1 MARFGLRRG
10 RQSSDA
16 AEAEGGKAP
25 AAEGRPQ
32 TGEQAE
38 AAPQPEPTMAERI
51 EGLRAWVAQL
61 DRRIGVRTY
70 AGAAALVLA
79 LAAAAVALVLVLQLQ
94 DEAATDTDVQELRDQ
109 IAGVEDS
116 AAEAAQEDVQS
127 LGDRVADIESQISEI
142 ASGQDSVDQEITVIQ
157 DDIQDLR
164 DQIAEVDTGASGGS
178 AGTGPGSP

>member
-16 AEAEGGKAP
+16 ADASSGQAP
-25 AAEGRPQ
+25 ATDARPQ
-32 TGEQAE
+32 AGDGPR
-38 AAPQPEPTMAERI
+38 AAPAPEPTLPERV

-94 DEAATDTDVQELRDQ
+94 DETATDTDVQELRDQ
-109 IAGVEDS
+109 IAGVEDT

-127 LGDRVADIESQISEI
+127 LADRIADLDSQLSEI
-142 ASGQDSVDQEITVIQ
+142 ASNQDSVDQEISVIQ

-164 DQIAEVDTGASGGS
+164 DQIAEADSGGAAGTDGTGAN
-178 AGTGPGSP
+178 SP